1 MISACSPFYLRLV
14 LPQWKH
20 SPLFLCGFHSLVL
33 QQLLESVQDIGRHS
47 IVQSLPQPV
56 DRGNVREDP
65 FAIEVESDSD
75 EELGQ
80 LALTLFRDRRAGV
93 EHEDA
98 DWIAELRGKGL
109 MLAME
114 TVHPG
119 SLDPAPELATE
130 LSERCKKAGLLV
142 GKGGLYGNVLRI
154 APPMTVTAEEI
165 ETGLSVMIDS
175 IASMG

>member
-1 MISACSPFYLRLV
+1 MGRLLADGLRR
-14 LPQWKH
+14 P
-20 SPLFLCGFHSLVL
+20 
-33 QQLLESVQDIGRHS
+33 
-47 IVQSLPQPV
+47 
-56 DRGNVREDP
+56 
-65 FAIEVESDSD
+65 A
-75 EELGQ
+75 
-80 LALTLFRDRRAGV
+80 
-93 EHEDA
+93 EDA

-114 TVHPG
+114 TVRSG

-165 ETGLSVMIDS
+165 ETGLSVLIDS